1 MAPLTLIGAVLA
13 LGGAACGGG
22 EGPPLTKAEYEPTL
36 RREGIAL
43 NRAFRE
49 ARKAPRDPKSIG
61 LLAERIETSADNLDE
76 LNPPKEVEVPHDALI
91 DALRGTADGLE
102 EVKEAVEGGDRVEI
116 RVANNRLE
124 PVSRRALVAIRQ
136 LRGSGYDV
144 GPLGRR

>member
-1 MAPLTLIGAVLA
+1 MTFALIGAVLA
-13 LGGAACGGG
+13 LGGAACGGE
-22 EGPPLTKAEYEPTL
+22 EGRPLTKAEYEPTL

-61 LLAERIETSADNLDE
+61 LLAERIDTSADNLDE
-76 LNPPKEVEVPHDALI
+76 LNPPKEVEAPHDALV
-91 DALRGTADGLE
+91 DALRATADGLE
-102 EVKEAVEGGDRVEI
+102 DVKKATEGGDPAEI

-124 PVSRRALVAIRQ
+124 PVSKRALQAIKQ

-144 GPLGRR
+144 GPLGQR